1 MAADLVGLGAAM
13 AAAAIV
19 RWPNLW
25 LIPTFTDETLEAR
38 LAIQIYRGQAA
49 PLTNVDPYIGALW
62 NYLLAAGFELFG
74 LSPWL
79 PRLLAFVAGV
89 ASVGAT
95 WWLGRELGGRLGGMV
110 AAGFLAANAT
120 HILVNSHVGW
130 SHSTTPLFT
139 TLGFACLARV
149 SRLSL
154 VGAGAMLGLGVQ
166 THLTAALLL
175 PGAVGLFLAQRPELL
190 RTRWSVLA
198 LGAFLLVTANVVVYN
213 VATGGQS
220 LAAGQRIAAEYTGED
235 VGYDSSGYAENL
247 DRLALGGS
255 WVLSGA
261 IEKRRF
267 IGESLASPLPL
278 LYLALGIASLAWAG
292 RRGRWLPMA
301 ATLPYVLVL
310 PLLNP
315 KYEPLLNGRYLTP
328 LLPLVY
334 AGMGLVV
341 GDAWRTLKAGWPQWA
356 PALGFFGLAGV
367 AILMAYPLLPL
378 ARYERSTERTNH
390 AVFAAYQ
397 TVVANREPGE
407 TVLLDYGLDSVFYM
421 AAGSAYKSMEL
432 LLATG
437 DIPYVVVDARPS
449 SIGDALAERSPRLAL
464 LQSDKVPSLG
474 RTFTLTPLGDV
485 GRGPGFGVYRVGVR
499 GRT

>member
-1 MAADLVGLGAAM
+1 M
-13 AAAAIV
+13 
-19 RWPNLW
+19 
-25 LIPTFTDETLEAR
+25 
-38 LAIQIYRGQAA
+38 
-49 PLTNVDPYIGALW
+49 
-62 NYLLAAGFELFG
+62 
-74 LSPWL
+74 
-79 PRLLAFVAGV
+79 
-89 ASVGAT
+89 
-95 WWLGRELGGRLGGMV
+95 
-110 AAGFLAANAT
+110 
-120 HILVNSHVGW
+120 
-130 SHSTTPLFT
+130 
-139 TLGFACLARV
+139 
-149 SRLSL
+149 
-154 VGAGAMLGLGVQ
+154 
-166 THLTAALLL
+166 
-175 PGAVGLFLAQRPELL
+175 
-190 RTRWSVLA
+190 
-198 LGAFLLVTANVVVYN
+198 
-213 VATGGQS
+213 
-220 LAAGQRIAAEYTGED
+220 
-235 VGYDSSGYAENL
+235 
-247 DRLALGGS
+247 
-255 WVLSGA
+255 
-261 IEKRRF
+261 
-267 IGESLASPLPL
+267 
-278 LYLALGIASLAWAG
+278 
-292 RRGRWLPMA
+292 
-301 ATLPYVLVL
+301 
-310 PLLNP
+310 
-315 KYEPLLNGRYLTP
+315 LNGRYLTP

-334 AGMGLVV
+334 ASMGLVV
-341 GDAWRTLKAGWPQWA
+341 GDAWRTLKAGWPQWV